1 MLSNHAVFEQLF
13 KEEIASNPGGNFL
26 KDIVEAHPYFA
37 PAHFFLLKGTAKDT
51 AAYAKEAATTALLFN
66 NPLWLNW
73 QLQYGDRE
81 VALVNKKDIEVPAE
95 EAGGTTAAPLPVAEN
110 VQVSDAASVPHTTG
124 NGGTGTTMRTEAGEA
139 GATKEAKPN
148 KDELLFEPMHLVDY
162 FASQGIK
169 LTEEM
174 QNADKLGKQL
184 KSFTQWLKTMK
195 KVHEGQLPEATEQ
208 AERVIKTLAEKS
220 NAGEEVLTE
229 SMAEVFAIQ
238 GKHQKAIEVYEKLSL
253 LNPSKS
259 AYFAAKIAGTR
270 AGNNGA
276 SAE

>member
-37 PAHFFLLKGTAKDT
+37 PAHFFLLKETAKDT
-51 AAYAKEAATTALLFN
+51 AAYAKAAATTALLFN

-110 VQVSDAASVPHTTG
+110 VQVSD
-124 NGGTGTTMRTEAGEA
+124 TTMRTEAGEA
-139 GATKEAKPN
+139 GAKKEAKPN

>member
-1 MLSNHAVFEQLF
+1 MLSNRAVFEQLF
-13 KEEIASNPGGNFL
+13 KEETASGRGHTFL

-37 PAHFFLLKGTAKDT
+37 PARFFLLKETAKESD
-51 AAYAKEAATTALLFN
+51 AYAKEAAATALLFN

-81 VALVNKKDIEVPAE
+81 TVIPETLTATVVEEVVIP
-95 EAGGTTAAPLPVAEN
+95 GVPAPLPEAGT
-110 VQVSDAASVPHTTG
+110 VQVSD
-124 NGGTGTTMRTEAGEA
+124 TTMMSDAENA

-148 KDELLFEPMHLVDY
+148 KDDLLFEPMHLVDY

-238 GKHQKAIEVYEKLSL
+238 GKHKKAIEVYEKLSL

-259 AYFAAKIAGTR
+259 AYFAAKIAGT
-270 AGNNGA
+270 GGENKEA